1 MARTLFRLFD
11 QKKPG
16 SDNLGI
22 KKEVRVASTADID
35 LATGGLLTIDGV
47 GALTAGD
54 RVLVKNQGTPAQNG
68 IYTVNV
74 STWPRA
80 LDSDEDEEV
89 LNGEVVFVKQ
99 GTLGANTGWINS
111 SATDPI
117 IVGSSDQTFQKFTI
131 VNAVEVS
138 EFVNGELPGGAI
150 NGSNVT
156 FTLANTPEPSTE
168 SLYFNGQ
175 RLRRGATED
184 YTITGLTITLAF
196 APKANPSQTDVLLAD
211 YIIA

>member
-1 MARTLFRLFD
+1 MSRTLFRIFD

-16 SDNLGI
+16 SDNIGI
-22 KKEVRVASTADID
+22 KKEARVASTANIDI
-35 LATGGLLTIDGV
+35 ATGGLLTIDGV
-47 GALTAGD
+47 GPLVAGD

-68 IYTVNV
+68 IYIVV
-74 STWPRA
+74 AGTWVRA
-80 LDSDEDEEV
+80 LDSDEDDEV
-89 LNGEVVFVKQ
+89 FAGEVIFVRE

-111 SATDPI
+111 STTVPI
-117 IVGSSDQTFQKFTI
+117 VINSSDQTFLKFTV

-150 NGSNVT
+150 DGSNVT
-156 FTLANTPEPSTE
+156 FTLANTPEPNTE

-184 YTITGLTITLAF
+184 YTISGLTITLAF
-196 APKANPSQTDVLLAD
+196 APKSNPSQTDVLIAD
-211 YIIA
+211 YIIQ